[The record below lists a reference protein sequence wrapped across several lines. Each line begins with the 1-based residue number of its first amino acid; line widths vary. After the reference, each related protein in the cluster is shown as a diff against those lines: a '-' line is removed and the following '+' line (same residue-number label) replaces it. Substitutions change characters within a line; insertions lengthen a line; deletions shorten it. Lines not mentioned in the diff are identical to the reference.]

1 VSNLG
6 TAVVEKDQLGIFTKL
21 LVRKIRCRE
30 KSLQYIMLTV
40 PPFDEVSLHY
50 KDDSISKHGLTFPNI
65 PDDPGCDE
73 EKVKCSRF
81 FQF

>member
-1 VSNLG
+1 
-6 TAVVEKDQLGIFTKL
+6 
-21 LVRKIRCRE
+21 
-30 KSLQYIMLTV
+30 MLTV

-50 KDDSISKHGLTFPNI
+50 KDDSISKHGNTFPNI

-73 EKVKCSRF
+73 EKVRF